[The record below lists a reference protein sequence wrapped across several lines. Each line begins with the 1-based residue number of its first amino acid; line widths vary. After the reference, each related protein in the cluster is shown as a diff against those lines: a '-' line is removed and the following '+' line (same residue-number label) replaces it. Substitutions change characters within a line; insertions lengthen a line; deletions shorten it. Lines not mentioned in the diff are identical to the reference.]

1 MKEAEKQ
8 KNQHHH
14 QHHHHH
20 RHHLN
25 HFCIV
30 RVRDKYIRV
39 CNNSYIPRNTHA
51 EFINGKKVTCA
62 VSLLFSRETTFSRH
76 QCRLNEINAMRENS
90 VTSKSMYHRCCCSIT
105 NVYLRTI

>member
-51 EFINGKKVTCA
+51 EFINGKKLHV
-62 VSLLFSRETTFSRH
+62 LFLFFFREKQRF
-76 QCRLNEINAMRENS
+76 QGINA
-90 VTSKSMYHRCCCSIT
+90 V
-105 NVYLRTI
+105 